1 MTDPI
6 TWTALIFLAVVVLLA
21 VSLVAVRRH
30 KSNGWWVCICGTR
43 FHSNLLLDEHIN
55 ECEAMK

>member
-6 TWTALIFLAVVVLLA
+6 TWTALVFVAVVVLLA
-21 VSLVAVRRH
+21 LSLVAVRHH
-30 KSNGWWVCICGTR
+30 KSRGWWVCICGAR
-43 FHSNLLLDEHIN
+43 FRSNLLLDQHIN